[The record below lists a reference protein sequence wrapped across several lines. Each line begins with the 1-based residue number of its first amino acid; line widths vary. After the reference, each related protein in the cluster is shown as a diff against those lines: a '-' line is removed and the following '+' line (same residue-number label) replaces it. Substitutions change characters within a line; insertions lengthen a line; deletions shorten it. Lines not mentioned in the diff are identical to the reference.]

1 MHEIYEKNGFCIKP
15 YSINAPV
22 PPSDWPPTQSA
33 TLLPVES
40 CTFLTIMGGVTSLAV
55 VLSRPQD

>member
-1 MHEIYEKNGFCIKP
+1 MPAI
-15 YSINAPV
+15 APV

-33 TLLPVES
+33 TLIPVES
-40 CTFLTIMGGVTSLAV
+40 CTFFQKMGGVTSLGV